1 MVEERNH
8 MSFKDKKYTV
18 VKSAISKEKSDF
30 IFKYFL
36 LKRKVA
42 RYLFDNSYMSP
53 FREDWGMFN
62 DPQVPKTYSH
72 YSDIAMEVLLEEMLP
87 VLKKETELD
96 LVPTYSYARLYK
108 KGDELKRHKDR
119 ESCEISTTLN
129 LGGDSWPIFLEPNKN
144 VGISGVDGCTPSS
157 NNPGVKINLEP
168 GDMLIYSGCVLEHW
182 RETFEGEVC
191 GQVFLHYNNI
201 KTSGE
206 EYKFDKRPF
215 LGLPTYYNQ

>member
-1 MVEERNH
+1 MEEKKNH

-144 VGISGVDGCTPSS
+144 VGISGV
-157 NNPGVKINLEP
+157 KINLEP

-215 LGLPTYYNQ
+215 LGLPNYYNQ

>member
-1 MVEERNH
+1 MEEKKNH

-157 NNPGVKINLEP
+157 NNPGVKINLFRV
-168 GDMLIYSGCVLEHW
+168 CVRTLE
-182 RETFEGEVC
+182 RNF
-191 GQVFLHYNNI
+191 
-201 KTSGE
+201 
-206 EYKFDKRPF
+206 
-215 LGLPTYYNQ
+215 